1 MKTNKFYLLIAAVLT
16 FLFSLP
22 PTQTLAQESIIDRL
36 DKSLGVKL
44 PAEYEAKVRDLLKN
58 SNVFKVKGADD
69 CTAQFIENWMRK
81 DWKIDKQNQLVFL
94 WHCIY
99 KKITDDDLYNPED
112 GDSNRLQDF
121 NDRVVGMRI
130 RAAGQGYENEI
141 VAYMNKVSEE
151 VQRQSE
157 DAQRQSIDK
166 GLESLTEFINYF
178 DKYITSFKDVINLDG
193 VTQTLSDLN
202 QEKNTLLNR
211 AEKLRSEHQSN
222 QQPSANEAE
231 NLKKAEEQLL
241 SDITKQRT
249 DVVKQI
255 YAVIEK
261 NIPEI
266 EKSINSTAQ
275 NSVEAQQYLDKAKQ
289 RFAETPKAISDS
301 KLTSAEVKLMSTM
314 TLLMNAEVEQQAA
327 EVKQQAAEVKQQAAE
342 YKAKTIKSLNE
353 SLNLFKE
360 FYLSYKQ
367 SPNEEQLRKFKEN
380 AQELVPLWKKYEVDY
395 KKTLTPEMLK
405 FYGIE

>member
-141 VAYMNKVSEE
+141 VAYM
-151 VQRQSE
+151 
-157 DAQRQSIDK
+157 
-166 GLESLTEFINYF
+166 
-178 DKYITSFKDVINLDG
+178 
-193 VTQTLSDLN
+193 
-202 QEKNTLLNR
+202 
-211 AEKLRSEHQSN
+211 
-222 QQPSANEAE
+222 
-231 NLKKAEEQLL
+231 
-241 SDITKQRT
+241 
-249 DVVKQI
+249 
-255 YAVIEK
+255 
-261 NIPEI
+261 
-266 EKSINSTAQ
+266 
-275 NSVEAQQYLDKAKQ
+275 
-289 RFAETPKAISDS
+289 
-301 KLTSAEVKLMSTM
+301 
-314 TLLMNAEVEQQAA
+314 
-327 EVKQQAAEVKQQAAE
+327 
-342 YKAKTIKSLNE
+342 
-353 SLNLFKE
+353 
-360 FYLSYKQ
+360 
-367 SPNEEQLRKFKEN
+367 SPL
-380 AQELVPLWKKYEVDY
+380 
-395 KKTLTPEMLK
+395 
-405 FYGIE
+405 

>member
-266 EKSINSTAQ
+266 EMNWEDEYSDFLFHPDFDINELRDKNKRWALSIDLSEGGGGDNS
-275 NSVEAQQYLDKAKQ
+275 
-289 RFAETPKAISDS
+289 I
-301 KLTSAEVKLMSTM
+301 
-314 TLLMNAEVEQQAA
+314 
-327 EVKQQAAEVKQQAAE
+327 
-342 YKAKTIKSLNE
+342 
-353 SLNLFKE
+353 LNLFNIRMKNKE
-360 FYLSYKQ
+360 QVKNIDPSQ
-367 SPNEEQLRKFKEN
+367 SSCDQRSLF
-380 AQELVPLWKKYEVDY
+380 
-395 KKTLTPEMLK
+395 
-405 FYGIE
+405 

>member
-16 FLFSLP
+16 LLFAFP
-22 PTQTLAQESIIDRL
+22 PTYMLAQENIVDRL

-44 PAEYEAKVRDLLKN
+44 PAEYEAKVRELIKN
-58 SNVFKVKGADD
+58 NNVFKVIGADD
-69 CTAQFIENWMRK
+69 FTAQFIENQMKVDR
-81 DWKIDKQNQLVFL
+81 KIDKQNQLVFL
-94 WHCIY
+94 WHSIY
-99 KKITDDDLYNPED
+99 KQITGEDLYNPED
-112 GDSNRLQDF
+112 GDSKRLQDF
-121 NDRVVGMRI
+121 NDRIVGIHI
-130 RAAGQGYENEI
+130 RAEGQRFKKEI
-141 VAYMNKVSEE
+141 IAYMDKVSEE

-314 TLLMNAEVEQQAA
+314 TLLMNAEV
-327 EVKQQAAEVKQQAAE
+327 KQQAAEARQEALNILSEELDVIITSYNN
-342 YKAKTIKSLNE
+342 YKSNDKMLEKLKSLKPE
-353 SLNLFKE
+353 IETATSLYKQLDIDIKDILREKIGDETKYKE
-360 FYLSYKQ
+360 F
-367 SPNEEQLRKFKEN
+367 
-380 AQELVPLWKKYEVDY
+380 
-395 KKTLTPEMLK
+395 LK
-405 FYGIE
+405 IFEIE

>member
-1 MKTNKFYLLIAAVLT
+1 MKTNIFYLLIAAVLT

-69 CTAQFIENWMRK
+69 CTAQFIENQMK
-81 DWKIDKQNQLVFL
+81 VDWKIDKQNQLVFL

-99 KKITDDDLYNPED
+99 KQIIGEDLYNPED
-112 GDSNRLQDF
+112 GDSKRLQDF

-130 RAAGQGYENEI
+130 RAEGQRFKKEI
-141 VAYMNKVSEE
+141 IAYMDKVSEE
-151 VQRQSE
+151 VKRQSE

-327 EVKQQAAEVKQQAAE
+327 EVKQQAAE